1 MYPLSLQT
9 LIEQFRRLPG
19 VGEKTAER
27 YALVIADLPEE
38 EARNFADA
46 LISVKTRLHRC
57 PVCGNLTD
65 EEECDVCRD
74 KERDR
79 GLIFVVQSPRDV
91 TAMERTG
98 EYQGLY
104 HVLNGLISSSKGILP
119 EDLNIDKLED
129 AIIDYYDELGGGA
142 SEGLLIT
149 NSRHYTKFLKAS
161 KKLALALD
169 ALDNDLGTEVCA
181 SALRACLDEIGEV
194 TGKTVSA
201 TLADTIF
208 SRFCIGK

>member
-9 LIEQFRRLPG
+9 LIEQLRRLPG

-119 EDLNIDKLED
+119 EDLNIDKLVER
-129 AIIDYYDELGGGA
+129 AKQAKEVIIATSATMDGETTAMYLDRLLKKECPDLLVTRIAHGIPAGGMLDYADE
-142 SEGLLIT
+142 IT
-149 NSRHYTKFLKAS
+149 LSH
-161 KKLALALD
+161 ALAD
-169 ALDNDLGTEVCA
+169 R
-181 SALRACLDEIGEV
+181 RAM
-194 TGKTVSA
+194 
-201 TLADTIF
+201 
-208 SRFCIGK
+208 

>member
-1 MYPLSLQT
+1 PDMDAAEAYSAVKDI
-9 LIEQFRRLPG
+9 IEDCDSVVAVFSKSDTG
-19 VGEKTAER
+19 
-27 YALVIADLPEE
+27 DNPEHE
-38 EARNFADA
+38 E
-46 LISVKTRLHRC
+46 IETRLKALG
-57 PVCGNLTD
+57 VKD
-65 EEECDVCRD
+65 
-74 KERDR
+74 
-79 GLIFVVQSPRDV
+79 F
-91 TAMERTG
+91 
-98 EYQGLY
+98 
-104 HVLNGLISSSKGILP
+104 ISISAE

-129 AIIDYYDELGGGA
+129 EIIDYYNELGGGA

-149 NSRHYTKFLKAS
+149 NSRHYTKFVKAS

-169 ALDNDLGTEVCA
+169 ALDNGLGTEVCA

>member
-119 EDLNIDKLED
+119 EDLNIDKLVER
-129 AIIDYYDELGGGA
+129 AKQAKEVIIATSATMDGETTAMYLDRLLKKECPDLLVTRIAHGIPAGGMLDYADE
-142 SEGLLIT
+142 IT
-149 NSRHYTKFLKAS
+149 LSH
-161 KKLALALD
+161 ALAD
-169 ALDNDLGTEVCA
+169 R
-181 SALRACLDEIGEV
+181 RAM
-194 TGKTVSA
+194 
-201 TLADTIF
+201 
-208 SRFCIGK
+208 